1 MYLIKACLFIV
12 FWKNVNDKSV
22 YHPLIW
28 FKANIQPPSLFLL
41 LFRLNSQ
48 DFLCW
53 CVAKDFDSLFLILQH
68 YLAMNKNLVILLM
81 AVHHMYIREKWWRQ
95 QRYTRYTLFV
105 PFTLASSPTH
115 SLDSFSLFA
124 YRIYWTILKPEVS
137 NTQLFVW
144 GNQHH
149 ICYILKLFLY

>member
-1 MYLIKACLFIV
+1 MLLPWCVSHCFLGIV
-12 FWKNVNDKSV
+12 FLLSNWLCYTLHGPINNSYLLP

-95 QRYTRYTLFV
+95 HKIHQIHIICSVHPRF
-105 PFTLASSPTH
+105 FTH
-115 SLDSFSLFA
+115 SF
-124 YRIYWTILKPEVS
+124 VG
-137 NTQLFVW
+137 QLFLVCLS
-144 GNQHH
+144 H
-149 ICYILKLFLY
+149 ILDNFETRS

>member
-1 MYLIKACLFIV
+1 MRNVPDQRMFINDCENMEMIKVC
-12 FWKNVNDKSV
+12 
-22 YHPLIW
+22 HPLIW

-95 QRYTRYTLFV
+95 HKIHQIHIICSVHPRF
-105 PFTLASSPTH
+105 FTH
-115 SLDSFSLFA
+115 SF
-124 YRIYWTILKPEVS
+124 VG
-137 NTQLFVW
+137 QLFLVCLS
-144 GNQHH
+144 H
-149 ICYILKLFLY
+149 ILDNFETRS